1 MKDCLFL
8 FQVEG
13 GESGDLSF
21 NVFHKR
27 VSELGFQKTAVG
39 NNMTATLTNV
49 MIGEEYEVRVS
60 SLEHSSGKVSALSRG
75 IIVGEKTGVAILL
88 IKHLILRIQTLNVQH
103 TMYTYI

>member
-1 MKDCLFL
+1 MAKEKVQRLSFL

-13 GESGDLSF
+13 EESSDLSF

-39 NNMTATLTNV
+39 NNMTATLKNV
-49 MIGEEYEVRVS
+49 LIGEDYEVRVS
-60 SLEHSSGKVSALSRG
+60 SLEPSSGKVSALSRG

-88 IKHLILRIQTLNVQH
+88 IMHLTLL
-103 TMYTYI
+103 